1 MAKWL
6 LREGKKGRTGKISMK
21 ISENVAKNQ
30 RDQLEKKM
38 ERDMRDSRKKQT
50 FFLKSLE
57 CLTSFSSLAG
67 GLRRK

>member
-1 MAKWL
+1 
-6 LREGKKGRTGKISMK
+6 
-21 ISENVAKNQ
+21 VAKNQ